1 MFDSGCMLIGAKAS
15 QARTP
20 KITKSSSSLTYNGKD
35 RSPSVYVYDGSTK
48 LTKYN
53 AATGEGDYKISMA
66 KSHKNVGKWTI
77 TVTLCGNYAGSAKT
91 TFNII
96 PKGTSLKKVT
106 STKAKTFTVTWNK
119 QTEKMSTKQITGYQI
134 QWSTSSTFAKDNHT
148 KKVAGVNSAS
158 KTITSKDWSGIKG
171 GKTYYVRIRTYTT
184 TSSGTYYSS
193 WSTKSLKVTTKK

>member
-1 MFDSGCMLIGAKAS
+1 
-15 QARTP
+15 
-20 KITKSSSSLTYNGKD
+20 
-35 RSPSVYVYDGSTK
+35 
-48 LTKYN
+48 
-53 AATGEGDYKISMA
+53 MA

-193 WSTKSLKVTTKK
+193 WSTKSLKVTTK